1 MPTYSFDSSA
11 FINPFRR
18 YYPQDL
24 FPKFWETLSIK
35 TASGEI
41 VSSEV
46 VRDEIDKKDDELKA
60 WVRNQAGLFVSVDE
74 DQQGVVAEI
83 MAQFPTWIDVESSK
97 NNADP
102 FVIALAKV
110 KGLAVVQDEGNGS
123 EENPKIPFVCRR
135 FGVRCLKVTD
145 FIREIGLRFT

>member
-1 MPTYSFDSSA
+1 MAVYSFDSSA

-24 FPKFWETLSIK
+24 FPKFWDEVARRI
-35 TASGEI
+35 AAGEI
-41 VSSEV
+41 IASEV
-46 VRDEIDKKDDELKA
+46 VRDEIDEKDDQLKK
-60 WVRNQAGLFVSVDE
+60 WVREQSGLFVPVDE
-74 DQQGVVAEI
+74 AQQDEVAAI
-83 MAQFPTWIDVESSK
+83 MGRFPTWVDVESSK

-110 KGLAVVQDEGNGS
+110 QGLTVVQDEGNGS
-123 EENPKIPFVCRR
+123 DQHPKIPHVCRQ
-135 FGVRCLKVTD
+135 FGVRPLKVVE